1 MNLTKDCLVLA
12 GALAGGLV
20 GYVVFEWLLGQGYYG
35 LMLPGGFLGMG
46 AGMFKTRTKAI
57 AVVCGILA
65 LVLGL
70 VVEWNSF
77 PFKADESLVY
87 FVTHFYD
94 LKPATL
100 IMIALGA
107 AIGFWIPF
115 RRSQEVT
122 NQASSET

>member
-1 MNLTKDCLVLA
+1 MNLTKDFLVLA

-20 GYVVFEWLLGQGYYG
+20 GYFVFKWLLGQGYYG
-35 LMLPGGFLGMG
+35 LMLPGGFLGIV
-46 AGMFKTRTKAI
+46 AGVFKTRTKAI
-57 AVVCGILA
+57 AVVCGVLA

-70 VVEWNSF
+70 LVEWNAF
-77 PFKADESLVY
+77 PFNADESLVY

-100 IMIALGA
+100 IMIAVGA

-115 RRSQEVT
+115 RRSQEAAD
-122 NQASSET
+122 QASVV

>member
-1 MNLTKDCLVLA
+1 MNLKNDCLVLA
-12 GALAGGLV
+12 GALVGGLV
-20 GYVVFEWLLGQGYYG
+20 GYIAFKWLLGQGYYG
-35 LMLPGGFLGMG
+35 LMLPGGLLGMG
-46 AGMFKTRTKAI
+46 AGVFKTPTKAV
-57 AVVCGILA
+57 AVVCGTLA

-70 VVEWNSF
+70 LVEWDSS
-77 PFKADESLVY
+77 PFKADESLAY

-122 NQASSET
+122 SQGSGV